1 MDRPIFAS
9 ETTKTGSPAGE
20 KSKEKNKII
29 TNKKDTIMKTIEATP
44 MAIAQ
49 YEKDAFVAK
58 CKKSISKF
66 ISTYLVFFQM
76 PTGMFVSPDQQQI
89 WR

>member
-1 MDRPIFAS
+1 MS
-9 ETTKTGSPAGE
+9 EK
-20 KSKEKNKII
+20 KSKERNKII

>member
-1 MDRPIFAS
+1 
-9 ETTKTGSPAGE
+9 
-20 KSKEKNKII
+20 
-29 TNKKDTIMKTIEATP
+29 MKTIEATP

-58 CKKSISKF
+58 CKRSISKF